1 MIRERSE
8 FNAIASE
15 IHLSRQ
21 PIALDLET
29 YGTSENKK
37 IRKDEKRLERTK
49 PLIRGVVR
57 SGYCPCSFRI
67 VYLG

>member
-8 FNAIASE
+8 FDAIASE
-15 IHLSRQ
+15 IHASGQ

-29 YGTSENKK
+29 YGTSEV
-37 IRKDEKRLERTK
+37 RRSERVK

-57 SGYCPCSFRI
+57 SGCCPCSFPT
-67 VYLG
+67 VFLG